1 MCETHE
7 WTCLRLK
14 WEVVLFTDFVVKYWE
29 DVLNEVDSTVFFTAI
44 LTEAIFTIMQISD
57 A

>member
-7 WTCLRLK
+7 WTSLWLK
-14 WEVVLFTDFVVKYWE
+14 WEVVIFTDFVVKYWE

-44 LTEAIFTIMQISD
+44 LTEAIFTIMQIS
-57 A
+57 AA

>member
-1 MCETHE
+1 MFETHE

-44 LTEAIFTIMQISD
+44 LTEAIFTIMQIS
-57 A
+57 AA